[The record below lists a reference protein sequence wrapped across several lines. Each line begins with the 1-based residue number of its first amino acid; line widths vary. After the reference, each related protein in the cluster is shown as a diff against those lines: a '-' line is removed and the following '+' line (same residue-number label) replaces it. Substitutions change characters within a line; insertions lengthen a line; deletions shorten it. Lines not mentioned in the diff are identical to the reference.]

1 MKFKKQKKI
10 YMIKMMLK
18 NLYMY
23 KYFKQE
29 YSIKNLKQCFT

>member
-1 MKFKKQKKI
+1 
-10 YMIKMMLK
+10 MIKMMLK

-29 YSIKNLKQCFT
+29 YIIKNLKLQFT